1 MFRGKTVT
9 QLEALQKQIETKLS
23 SHEQGLDVS
32 FWETLLSQLK
42 GTRLILA

>member
-1 MFRGKTVT
+1 MFRGKTVA

-23 SHEQGLDVS
+23 NNEQGLDIS

-42 GTRLILA
+42 GRFS